1 MKTELIKLIAQL
13 NNKPNW
19 TDNDADLFIAL
30 TTTLRNLKHKNADLE
45 IITL

>member
-13 NNKPNW
+13 NNKPKW

-30 TTTLRNLKHKNADLE
+30 TTTLRNLKHHNLVIQE
-45 IITL
+45 IML